1 MPSNTEKRNSRMTA
15 AQREWQSLYR
25 NGEGYISPTE
35 GAALSR
41 IMREE
46 RMAARRER
54 AKNTQRALNK
64 PTPIPSPSERYDA
77 QGGKQKQEEDA

>member
-1 MPSNTEKRNSRMTA
+1 MQSNTDKRNSQMTA
-15 AQREWQSLYR
+15 DQKEWQSLYR

-46 RMAARRER
+46 RMAACRER
-54 AKNTQRALNK
+54 AKKANHAQKGQASSLHPGK
-64 PTPIPSPSERYDA
+64 RYDV
-77 QGGKQKQEEDA
+77 QGGKKKQEEDA

>member
-1 MPSNTEKRNSRMTA
+1 MPSNTDKRNSRMTA
-15 AQREWQSLYR
+15 EQKEWQSLYR

-54 AKNTQRALNK
+54 AKNAQHALK
-64 PTPIPSPSERYDA
+64 KQAHLPSPGKRYDA
-77 QGGKQKQEEDA
+77 LGKKQKQEEDV